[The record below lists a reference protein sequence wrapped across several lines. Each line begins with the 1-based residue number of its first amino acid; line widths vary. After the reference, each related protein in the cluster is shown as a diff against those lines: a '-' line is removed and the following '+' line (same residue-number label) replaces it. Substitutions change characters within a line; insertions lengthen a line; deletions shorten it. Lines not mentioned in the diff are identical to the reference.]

1 MHYQRWQKTG
11 SFTLPEAGPRTCDVQ
26 GCGKPNK
33 AQGCCDAHYALLKKY
48 GTPEGAPRDP
58 DLAGETW
65 RPVVSCE
72 GYEVSALGRVRNR
85 RGKVMT
91 PYPDDNGYP
100 TVKPRVNGRPK
111 SCRVHRLVAEAFL
124 GECPEGQEVRH
135 LDGDPANNRWAPGST
150 EEEVRAGEGNLFYG
164 TRSENNLDAVRHGT
178 HGMANVTEC
187 PKGHEYTPENTRIY
201 DGRRFCRRCALIATW
216 RRRGQLA
223 RFASE
228 LESEVA

>member
-26 GCGKPNK
+26 GCGKPHK
-33 AQGCCDAHYALLKKY
+33 AQGCCEAHYALLKKY

-72 GYEVSALGRVRNR
+72 GYEVSDLGRVRTR
-85 RGKVMT
+85 RGKVMKSC
-91 PYPDDNGYP
+91 PDNDGYP
-100 TVKPRVNGRPK
+100 TVKPCVNGRYM
-111 SCRVHRLVAEAFL
+111 SYRVHRLVAEAFL
-124 GECPEGQEVRH
+124 GERPEGEEVRH
-135 LDGDPANNRWAPGST
+135 LDGNPANNALP
-150 EEEVRAGEGNLFYG
+150 NLCYG
-164 TRSENNLDAVRHGT
+164 TRSENNLDSVRHGT
-178 HGMANVTEC
+178 HAMANVTEC

-223 RFASE
+223 RLVGETEAD
-228 LESEVA
+228 VA

>member
-11 SFTLPEAGPRTCDVQ
+11 SFTLPEAGPRACDVQ
-26 GCGKPNK
+26 GCGKPHK
-33 AQGCCDAHYALLKKY
+33 AQGCCDAHYALLKRY

-58 DLAGETW
+58 GLAGETW

-72 GYEVSALGRVRNR
+72 GYEISDLGRVRNW

-100 TVKPRVNGRPK
+100 TVKPRVNGRYK
-111 SCRVHRLVAEAFL
+111 SRRVHRLVAEAFL

-135 LDGDPANNRWAPGST
+135 LDGNPANNVLP
-150 EEEVRAGEGNLFYG
+150 NLCYG
-164 TRSENNLDAVRHGT
+164 TRSENNLDAVGHGT
-178 HGMANVTEC
+178 HVMANVTEC
-187 PKGHEYTPENTRIY
+187 PKGHEYTPENTYVY

-216 RRRGQLA
+216 RRRGQFA
-223 RFASE
+223 RLASE